1 MGAQSEENKGVELTG
16 GGGNAGRWRESVG
29 GRKFSSREDFDHTV
43 WDVRLV
49 LENSHRRPVE
59 KSKAPVANPASEASV
74 QRFAPHSSSS
84 VLEGGSGGLG
94 EIAKSLLC
102 LSFLNFVRPG

>member
-49 LENSHRRPVE
+49 VENPVVGQFPI
-59 KSKAPVANPASEASV
+59 APLTGA
-74 QRFAPHSSSS
+74 
-84 VLEGGSGGLG
+84 
-94 EIAKSLLC
+94 
-102 LSFLNFVRPG
+102 